1 MTRRVLA
8 CALVLCASPV
18 AAQVPPSARAF
29 DLAALQQAAIDTDP
43 RAAQVAI
50 LESQS
55 ALRQRNIA
63 ANWLPVVNVD
73 GQTQYQSDVAHVPF
87 TTPTGRP
94 IFSPPKGTFDTGVRV
109 DQRLFD
115 PTVSVQRQ
123 LERAQ
128 LAEQQARVRAVL
140 FPLRQQVNEA
150 FFSALALQARAA
162 ALDAAITDLEGRLR
176 ETAAR
181 VVEGAALAADA
192 AAIEAALLER
202 RQDALEL
209 QAGRRVALAHLADL
223 TGVSIGEGDTLAVPR
238 VDATVTRARQE
249 SADVRARPE
258 FAMYARTRERLMG
271 QQALAAAQERPRVTT
286 FGRVGV
292 GRPGLNFASDAV
304 EGYGLGGVRVQ
315 WNAWNWG
322 VPARERAALNEQAR
336 IVAADEAALARTL
349 RQAVRPDEAALD
361 RLRDT
366 VALDDRIIALR
377 EQVSQSTDVR
387 FREGV
392 VTVSDY
398 LARVADL
405 QRARMAKTDH
415 EVQLAQ
421 AGARLLTTLGLEV
434 R

>member
-1 MTRRVLA
+1 M
-8 CALVLCASPV
+8 
-18 AAQVPPSARAF
+18 
-29 DLAALQQAAIDTDP
+29 
-43 RAAQVAI
+43 

-63 ANWLPVVNVD
+63 ASWLPAVNVD
-73 GQTQYQSDVAHVPF
+73 GQTQYQSDVAHVPLAA
-87 TTPTGRP
+87 PTGRP
-94 IFSPPKGTFDTGVRV
+94 LFSPPKATFDTAVRV

-115 PTVSVQRQ
+115 PTVSAQQR

-128 LAEQQARVRAVL
+128 LAEQQARVRATL

-150 FFSALALQARAA
+150 YFAALALQARSS
-162 ALDAAITDLEGRLR
+162 ALEAAITDLEGRLR
-176 ETAAR
+176 ETTAR
-181 VVEGAALAADA
+181 VTEGVALAADA

-223 TGVSIGEGDTLAVPR
+223 TGLPIADGDTLAVPR
-238 VDATVTRARQE
+238 LDAPVARARQE
-249 SADVRARPE
+249 SADLRARPE
-258 FAMYARTRERLMG
+258 YALFARTRERVAG
-271 QQALAAAQERPRVTT
+271 QQALASAQERPRVMT

-292 GRPGLNFASDAV
+292 GRPGLNFASDEV

-322 VPARERAALNEQAR
+322 VPARERAALDEQSR
-336 IVAADEAALARTL
+336 IVSADEAALAKTL
-349 RQAVRPDEAALD
+349 RDAVRPDEAALD

-366 VALDDRIIALR
+366 LTLDDRIIALR
-377 EQVSQSTDVR
+377 EQVSRSTDVR

-405 QRARMAKTDH
+405 QRARFAKADH